1 MWYNLNFETFE
12 PVSRLP
18 SQFVERFSNTESV
31 LIFSCILSISLNI
44 FLFIRAKWKEP
55 PPRPEND
62 DWQGIWKGLGRILEP
77 WGPAVPW
84 DFTPE
89 HLWDPEKLSQ
99 HLSQGQCGL
108 DRSKE
113 ARLIWGLAC
122 AYRALYSTVLER
134 DSFRAEVQA
143 EGGNLQV
150 RPDQSQQTPV
160 TVSVAPVEG
169 KKWKRVSSRLERKKE
184 EEEEGEEVEEEVV
197 EEDPGEGTSSEPRKA
212 KAKTKRHEEDS
223 DEEEISI
230 TVRRPLKMSEIISS
244 RKEFERRPN
253 ETVVTWLLRCW
264 DSGASSLSLDGNEAR
279 QLGDIAG
286 DKSIDRAISRCL
298 DEAAT
303 LWDRILIAVK
313 ERYPYKELLQSA
325 KKTWNTIEKGIQYL
339 REIALVEMLYDS
351 NFALND
357 PRQNHDPERVRTTP
371 EIWQKLTRAA
381 PDRYAP
387 TLLATFHRYEDQQRR
402 PLVFELIL
410 TLQNYEQHLPPT
422 HVSISAVTEL
432 ANRLGDVEE
441 QMSLLINRD
450 EPVEPVIVS
459 ETFDDDQDKQRGLM
473 KELIKLMKIQL
484 IKEDGSPSSPVT
496 SKISATEGKRFPA
509 RVRNNN
515 RTASRVALWRYLR
528 DHGEDMR
535 KWHDQDT
542 PVLRA
547 RVRELQNRPTTSVV
561 APVTTGNE

>member
-1 MWYNLNFETFE
+1 M
-12 PVSRLP
+12 
-18 SQFVERFSNTESV
+18 
-31 LIFSCILSISLNI
+31 LILVCMLSISLNV
-44 FLFIRAKWKEP
+44 FLFIRAKWKKP

-62 DWQGIWKGLGRILEP
+62 DWQGIWKGLRRILEP

-160 TVSVAPVEG
+160 IVSVAPVEG

-184 EEEEGEEVEEEVV
+184 EEEEGEEVEEEVVEEDPGEGTSSEQRKAKANTKRHEEDSDEEEISIEEEGEEVEEEVV

-230 TVRRPLKMSEIISS
+230 TVRRPLKMSEILSS

-313 ERYPYKELLQSA
+313 ERYPYKELLQPA
-325 KKTWNTIEKGIQYL
+325 KKTWNTIERGIQYL
-339 REIALVEMLYDS
+339 REIALVEMLYES
-351 NFALND
+351 NFVPND

-410 TLQNYEQHLPPT
+410 TLQNYE
-422 HVSISAVTEL
+422 
-432 ANRLGDVEE
+432 
-441 QMSLLINRD
+441 
-450 EPVEPVIVS
+450 
-459 ETFDDDQDKQRGLM
+459 
-473 KELIKLMKIQL
+473 
-484 IKEDGSPSSPVT
+484 
-496 SKISATEGKRFPA
+496 
-509 RVRNNN
+509 
-515 RTASRVALWRYLR
+515 
-528 DHGEDMR
+528 
-535 KWHDQDT
+535 
-542 PVLRA
+542 
-547 RVRELQNRPTTSVV
+547 
-561 APVTTGNE
+561 